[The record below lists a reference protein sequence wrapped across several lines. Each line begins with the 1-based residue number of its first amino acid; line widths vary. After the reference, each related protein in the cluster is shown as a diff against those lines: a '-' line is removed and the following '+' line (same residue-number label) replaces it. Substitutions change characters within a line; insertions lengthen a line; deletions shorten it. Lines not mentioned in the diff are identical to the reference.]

1 MKCFSLFSGIGGF
14 DLALRNLGHETV
26 GACEI
31 DKWARQI
38 YGKQF
43 PNVKIWENAT
53 TINPRE
59 LPDFDI
65 LCAGFPCQAFSLAG
79 KRLGFE
85 DTRGTLFYEIARIA
99 KEKRPRYLFLE
110 NVKGLLY
117 HDSGRTF
124 QTIISTFDEL
134 GYDLEWQVLNSKYFV
149 PQNRERI
156 FIIGHI
162 RNGSVRPIFPLGEV
176 GQLNDGSCQEAQGKG
191 QRIQGQ
197 LSSAIDSNY
206 KKGAGSRTMIVTDP
220 KISGTITS
228 TYYKG
233 WGGDRTMIKL
243 GNTCESHPTSQCNT
257 VYDPDGISPT
267 VNAGTHGYSM
277 GYIKEDKTKMIL
289 TSHTKANIKQRIQD
303 RENTWTLDTSGK
315 KQGII
320 TVSDSDKDSC
330 RIYSDKG
337 ISRTLRA
344 NSGGYGSKT
353 GAYEIKE
360 RIRMLTPTECER
372 LQGFPDGWT
381 EGLSNTQRYKC
392 LGNAVTV
399 PVVEYILKHF

>member
-14 DLALRNLGHETV
+14 DLALRNLGHTIV

-31 DKWARQI
+31 DKYARSI
-38 YGKQF
+38 YSKRF
-43 PNVKIWENAT
+43 PDIPIWEDARAITPDN
-53 TINPRE
+53 

-99 KEKRPRYLFLE
+99 EKKRPQYLFLE

-117 HDSGRTF
+117 HDNGKTF
-124 QTIISTFDEL
+124 QKIIATFDAM
-134 GYDLEWQVLNSKYFV
+134 GYNVEWQVINSKFFV

-156 FIIGHI
+156 YIIGHL

-176 GQLNDGSCQEAQGKG
+176 SQLNDGSCQEAQGKG
-191 QRIQGQ
+191 QRIRGTT
-197 LSSAIDSNY
+197 IDSNY
-206 KKGAGSRTMIVTDP
+206 SKGEGSRTMI
-220 KISGTITS
+220 
-228 TYYKG
+228 
-233 WGGDRTMIKL
+233 
-243 GNTCESHPTSQCNT
+243 
-257 VYDPDGISPT
+257 
-267 VNAGTHGYSM
+267 
-277 GYIKEDKTKMIL
+277 L
-289 TSHTKANIKQRIQD
+289 TAHTQANIKQRIQD
-303 RENTWTLDTSGK
+303 RKNTWTLDTSGK

-320 TVSDSDKDSC
+320 IVSNSDKDSC
-330 RIYSDKG
+330 RIYSDQG

-353 GAYEIKE
+353 GAYQVNQ

-399 PVVEYILKHF
+399 PVIEHILSNFQEIQN

>member
-1 MKCFSLFSGIGGF
+1 MRCFSLFSGIGGF
-14 DLALRNLGHETV
+14 DLAMQNLGHTLV

-31 DKWARQI
+31 DKYARSV
-38 YGKQF
+38 YSKRF
-43 PNVKIWENAT
+43 PNIPIWEDAR
-53 TINPRE
+53 TINPND

-85 DTRGTLFYEIARIA
+85 DTRGTLFYEIARTA
-99 KEKRPRYLFLE
+99 KQKRPRYLFLE

-117 HDSGRTF
+117 HDDGRTF

-134 GYDLEWQVLNSKYFV
+134 GYDLEWQIINSKYFV

-156 FIIGHI
+156 FIIGHS
-162 RNGSVRPIFPLGEV
+162 RNKSVRPIFPIGEI
-176 GQLNDGSCQEAQGKG
+176 GQLNDGSRQEAQGQR
-191 QRIQGQ
+191 QRIRGQ
-197 LSSAIDSNY
+197 ISATIDSNY
-206 KKGAGSRTMIVTDP
+206 SKGGGSRT
-220 KISGTITS
+220 
-228 TYYKG
+228 
-233 WGGDRTMIKL
+233 
-243 GNTCESHPTSQCNT
+243 
-257 VYDPDGISPT
+257 
-267 VNAGTHGYSM
+267 
-277 GYIKEDKTKMIL
+277 MIL
-289 TSHTKANIKQRIQD
+289 TSHTQANIKQRIQD

-330 RIYSDKG
+330 RIYSDQG

-399 PVVEYILKHF
+399 PVIEYIASNLNPSWRIVL